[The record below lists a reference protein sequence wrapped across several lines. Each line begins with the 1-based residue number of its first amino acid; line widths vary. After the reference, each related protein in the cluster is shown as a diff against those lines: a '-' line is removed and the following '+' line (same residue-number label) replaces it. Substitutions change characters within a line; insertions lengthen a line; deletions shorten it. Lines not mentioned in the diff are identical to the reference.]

1 MMLSSA
7 ASSASADAFIEA
19 RLQALEATLG
29 LIPSKEGESSVD
41 IETRLDALQ
50 AKIKATTPSS
60 LHATWDDSDSLLR
73 DLDPGPSL
81 TYQQTSKNYPILYRR
96 KEVLASADC
105 MKADMDQLS
114 SLLNLLLISQKDTDS
129 PLREEQVTQAPIIT
143 SVIIS
148 EEEERRLDV
157 VLLKVGE
164 LSRSIQDIADRVDS
178 LVDSYHAVMMAIS
191 EKIIVADEQSKHL
204 K

>member
-1 MMLSSA
+1 MPSSA
-7 ASSASADAFIEA
+7 ASAASADAFIEA

-29 LIPSKEGESSVD
+29 SIPLKEGESSAD
-41 IETRLDALQ
+41 IETRLDSLL

-60 LHATWDDSDSLLR
+60 LHATWNDADSLLR
-73 DLDPGPSL
+73 DLEPGPYL
-81 TYQQTSKNYPILYRR
+81 TYQRTSKNYPILYRR
-96 KEVLASADC
+96 KEVLASADS

-114 SLLNLLLISQKDTDS
+114 SLLNLLLISQKHTDS
-129 PLREEQVTQAPIIT
+129 PLREEQATQAPIIT
-143 SVIIS
+143 SVVIS
-148 EEEERRLDV
+148 GEEERRLDA

-178 LVDSYHAVMMAIS
+178 LMDSYHAVMMTLS
-191 EKIIVADEQSKHL
+191 EKMVVADELSKHL